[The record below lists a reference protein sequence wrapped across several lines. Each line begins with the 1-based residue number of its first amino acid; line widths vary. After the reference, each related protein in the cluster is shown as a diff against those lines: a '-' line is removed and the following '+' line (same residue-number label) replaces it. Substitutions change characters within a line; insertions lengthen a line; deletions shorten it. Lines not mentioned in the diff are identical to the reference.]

1 MELMEWVF
9 LTIILVMIGK
19 GSYAEIGK
27 IEKLVLTA
35 VFLYIYFEEGL
46 HIQIDTLVIN
56 EIVVYVLSVSL

>member
-1 MELMEWVF
+1 MG
-9 LTIILVMIGK
+9 ISNNNIGYE

-27 IEKLVLTA
+27 VDKLVLTA
-35 VFLYIYFEEGL
+35 VFFYIYFEEGL